1 MALVQTGINPASGM
15 GDIIMKFAKF
25 LAITLAAALL
35 PLAGASA
42 QTIKIGFITSYTGQN
57 ASVGAMMD
65 QAVKLWMKQNEKS
78 LPAGVKVEIITRD
91 DTGPNPEVA
100 KRLATELVT
109 RDKVDFLSGVIWT
122 PNAAAIAPI
131 AGEAKVP
138 FVIMNAGTS
147 GIIPAGGA
155 PYVTRVSFTLWQ
167 SSLPLGQWAAKNN
180 LKKVFVAVS
189 DFGPGID
196 AQNAFTKGFTDG
208 GGTVV
213 EAVRMPLA
221 TQDFA
226 PFFQKAKD
234 AKPDA
239 VFVFIPAGVQATGV
253 MKAYSDLGLAQA
265 GIKLIGPGDI
275 TTDEELPNMGDFAL
289 GATTMFHYSA
299 AGKRPAN
306 EAFIKAWQAEYG
318 AKSWPA
324 FPAVATWDGMAAIF
338 DAIKAQNGKMDNAK
352 SDAFLRNWKTANS
365 PRGPISIDPETGD
378 IVQNEYLRR
387 VEKVNG
393 VLANVEVETFA
404 TAVKDPW
411 KILNPKK

>member
-1 MALVQTGINPASGM
+1 
-15 GDIIMKFAKF
+15 MKFAKF
-25 LAITLAAALL
+25 LALTLAAALL
-35 PLAGASA
+35 PLASAMA
-42 QTIKIGFITSYTGQN
+42 QTVKIGFITSFTGQN
-57 ASVGAMMD
+57 ASVGVMMD
-65 QAVKLWMKQNEKS
+65 KTVKLWMKEHEKD
-78 LPAGVKVEIITRD
+78 LPAGVKVEILNRD

-100 KRLATELVT
+100 KRLATELIT
-109 RDKVDFLSGVIWT
+109 RDKVDFLAGVIWT

-131 AGEAKVP
+131 AAEGKTP

-147 GIIPAGGA
+147 GIIPPAGA
-155 PYVTRVSFTLWQ
+155 PYTVRVSFTLWQ

-180 LKKVFVAVS
+180 LKKVYSLVS

-196 AQNAFTKGFTDG
+196 AETAFKQGFTDG
-208 GGTVV
+208 GGTIV

-226 PFFQKAKD
+226 PFMQKAKD

-275 TTDEELPNMGDFAL
+275 TTDEELPNMGDVAL
-289 GATTMFHYSA
+289 GAITMFHYSA
-299 AGKRPAN
+299 AAKRPAN
-306 EAFIKAWQAEYG
+306 DAFVKAWQRDYG
-318 AKSWPA
+318 ANDWPA
-324 FPAVATWDGMAAIF
+324 FEAAATWDGMMAIF
-338 DAIKAQNGKMDNAK
+338 DTIKAQNGKMSGEK
-352 SDAFLRNWKTANS
+352 SYQLLKGWKTDNS
-365 PRGPISIDPETGD
+365 PRGPIMIDPDTGD

-393 VLANVEVETFA
+393 VLGNVELETFG

-411 KILNPKK
+411 KVGKK

>member
-1 MALVQTGINPASGM
+1 
-15 GDIIMKFAKF
+15 MKFAK
-25 LAITLAAALL
+25 LAAIAVAATFL
-35 PLAGASA
+35 PFASAHYKSAMA
-42 QTIKIGFITSYTGQN
+42 QTIKIGFITSFTGQN
-57 ASVGAMMD
+57 ASVGVMMD
-65 QAVKLWMKQNEKS
+65 KAVKLWMKEHEKD
-78 LPAGVKVEIITRD
+78 LPAGVKVEILNRD

-109 RDKVDFLSGVIWT
+109 RDKVDFLAGVIWT

-131 AGEAKVP
+131 AAEAKTP

-147 GIIPAGGA
+147 GIIPPQGA
-155 PYVTRVSFTLWQ
+155 PYTVRVSFTLWQ

-180 LKKVFVAVS
+180 IKKVYSLVS

-196 AQNAFTKGFTDG
+196 AETAFKQGFTDG
-208 GGTVV
+208 GGTIA

-226 PFFQKAKD
+226 PFMQKAKD

-253 MKAYSDLGLAQA
+253 MKAYSDLGLAKD

-275 TTDEELPNMGDFAL
+275 TTDEELPNMGDVAL
-289 GATTMFHYSA
+289 GAITMFHYSA
-299 AGKRPAN
+299 AAKRPAN
-306 EAFIKAWQAEYG
+306 EAFVKMWQRDYG
-318 AKSWPA
+318 ANDWPA
-324 FPAVATWDGMAAIF
+324 FEAAATWDGMMAIF
-338 DAIKAQNGKMDNAK
+338 DTIKAQNGKVNGEK
-352 SDAFLRNWKTANS
+352 SFSLLKGWKTDAS
-365 PRGPISIDPETGD
+365 PRGPIQIDPQTGD
-378 IVQNEYLRR
+378 IIQNEYLRR

-393 VLANVEVETFA
+393 VLGNVEVETFA

-411 KILNPKK
+411 KLLKK

>member
-1 MALVQTGINPASGM
+1 
-15 GDIIMKFAKF
+15 MKFAKF
-25 LAITLAAALL
+25 AAVALAATVL
-35 PLAGASA
+35 PFAGAHFTTAMA
-42 QTIKIGFITSYTGQN
+42 QTVKVGFITSYTGQN

-78 LPAGVKVEIITRD
+78 LPAGVKVEIINRD

-109 RDKVDFLSGVIWT
+109 RDRVNFLAGVIWT

-131 AGEAKVP
+131 AAEAKVP

-147 GIIPAGGA
+147 GIIPSGGA

-167 SSLPLGQWAAKNN
+167 SSLPLGQWAAKSN
-180 LKKVFVAVS
+180 LKKVYSLVS

-196 AQNAFTKGFTDG
+196 AETAFKKGFTDG

-213 EAVRMPLA
+213 ESVRMPLA

-226 PFFQKAKD
+226 PFFQKVKD

-239 VFVFIPAGVQATGV
+239 AFVFIPAGVQATGV
-253 MKAYSDLGLAQA
+253 MKAYQDLGLSKA

-275 TTDEELPNMGDFAL
+275 TTDEELINMGDASV

-299 AGKRPAN
+299 AAKRPAN
-306 EAFIKAWQAEYG
+306 EAFIKAWKAEYG
-318 AKSWPA
+318 PNSTPA

-352 SDAFLRNWKTANS
+352 SDAFLRTWKTDNS
-365 PRGPISIDPETGD
+365 PRGPISIDPATGD

-387 VEKVNG
+387 VERVNN
-393 VLANVEVETFA
+393 VLSNVELETFA

-411 KILNPKK
+411 KLLNPKK